1 MQGELLQAGVDG
13 DHLGASHLL
22 VPSFDVCAF
31 ARFDPVELVCHAPII
46 DRALREVES
55 AGRAQGA
62 QDQPAGITPS
72 SVEAAARGL
81 AAYLAPTPLQY
92 SRAFTDKARCYVHI
106 KVESIQPIRAFKVRG
121 ALTKVMRLHPEE
133 RSAGVITASAGNH
146 GQGVAYAA
154 AAFNIPATVYVPET
168 ANQLKV
174 EAIRRLGAQ
183 VVPAGRNYNDAYLEA
198 MRHTEKGGATFVH
211 AFDDPDVIAGQG
223 TIAVELLRD
232 LEDVDTVLVPIGG
245 GGLIG
250 GIAMYLKERRPKV
263 KVIGAEPVGA
273 DGMHRSL
280 AAGRIVTLDRV
291 NTIADGL
298 AASAPG
304 KLTFEL
310 AKRYVDEVLLIEE
323 TEMLRAIRLVFEWE
337 HLLAEPAGAAAI
349 AALLYHYRPSPN
361 EKVVVVLS
369 GANVTDEVMI
379 RALKSR

>member
-1 MQGELLQAGVDG
+1 
-13 DHLGASHLL
+13 
-22 VPSFDVCAF
+22 
-31 ARFDPVELVCHAPII
+31 
-46 DRALREVES
+46 
-55 AGRAQGA
+55 
-62 QDQPAGITPS
+62 
-72 SVEAAARGL
+72 
-81 AAYLAPTPLQY
+81 
-92 SRAFTDKARCYVHI
+92 
-106 KVESIQPIRAFKVRG
+106 
-121 ALTKVMRLHPEE
+121 
-133 RSAGVITASAGNH
+133 
-146 GQGVAYAA
+146 
-154 AAFNIPATVYVPET
+154 
-168 ANQLKV
+168 
-174 EAIRRLGAQ
+174 
-183 VVPAGRNYNDAYLEA
+183 
-198 MRHTEKGGATFVH
+198 VH

-232 LEDVDTVLVPIGG
+232 LEDIDTVLVPIGG

-280 AAGRIVTLDRV
+280 AAGHIVTLDRV

>member
-1 MQGELLQAGVDG
+1 VLRELPETRVDG
-13 DHLGASHLL
+13 NHLGSPHLL
-22 VPSFDVCAF
+22 VPVFDVCTF
-31 ARFDPVELVCHAPII
+31 PRFDPVELVSHPPII

-55 AGRAQGA
+55 DIVGV
-62 QDQPAGITPS
+62 TPS
-72 SVEAAARGL
+72 SVEAAARDL
-81 AAYLAPTPLQY
+81 AKYLAPTPLQY

-121 ALTKVMRLHPEE
+121 ALTKVMRMHPEE
-133 RSAGVITASAGNH
+133 RSKGVITASAGNH

-154 AAFNIPATVYVPET
+154 ATFNIPATVYVPET

-198 MRHTEKGGATFVH
+198 MRHQEQGGATFVH
-211 AFDDPDVIAGQG
+211 AFDDPDVVAGQG

-232 LEDVDTVLVPIGG
+232 LADVDTVLVPIGG

-250 GIAMYLKERRPKV
+250 GISLYLKEKRPHV
-263 KVIGAEPVGA
+263 KVIGAEPAGA
-273 DGMHRSL
+273 DGMYRSL
-280 AAGRIVTLDRV
+280 KAGRIVTLERV

-310 AKRYVDEVLLIEE
+310 AKRYVDDVVIVQEA
-323 TEMLRAIRLVFEWE
+323 EMLRAIRLVFEWE

-349 AALLYHYRPSPN
+349 AALLYHYSPSPN
-361 EKVVVVLS
+361 EKVAVILS
-369 GANVTDEVMI
+369 GANVTDEVMV

>member
-1 MQGELLQAGVDG
+1 
-13 DHLGASHLL
+13 
-22 VPSFDVCAF
+22 
-31 ARFDPVELVCHAPII
+31 
-46 DRALREVES
+46 LREVEA

-62 QDQPAGITPS
+62 QDQTAGITPS
-72 SVEAAARGL
+72 SIEAAARDL
-81 AAYLAPTPLQY
+81 AQYLPPTPLQY

-106 KVESIQPIRAFKVRG
+106 KIESIQPIRAFKVRG

-154 AAFNIPATVYVPET
+154 AAFKIPATVYVPET

-174 EAIRRLGAQ
+174 EAIRRLGAE

-198 MRHTEKGGATFVH
+198 MRHVERGGATFVH

-223 TIAVELLRD
+223 SIAVELLRD
-232 LEDVDTVLVPIGG
+232 LEDLNTVLVPIGG

-250 GIAMYLKERRPKV
+250 GIALYLKEKRPRV
-263 KVIGAEPVGA
+263 KVVGAEPTGA
-273 DGMHRSL
+273 DGMRRSL
-280 AAGRIVTLDRV
+280 EAGRIVTLDRV
-291 NTIADGL
+291 DTIADGL

-304 KLTFEL
+304 KLTLEV
-310 AKRYVDEVLLIEE
+310 AKRYVDEVVLVDD
-323 TEMLRAIRLVFEWE
+323 TEMLRAIRLLFEWE
-337 HLLAEPAGAAAI
+337 HLLAEPAGAAAL
-349 AALLYHYRPSPN
+349 AALLYHYSPSPN
-361 EKVVVVLS
+361 EKVVVLLS